1 MNKITLA
8 LAGAALIL
16 PLSAFADGAP
26 AAKTLAST
34 MEVYVFPTKG
44 QEASQQSQD
53 ESACYQW
60 AVSNAGSDPFQLA
73 DKAQSDEQLAQ
84 AEMAAAQ
91 QTGQGAGARGVLRG
105 AAGGAIVGEIADND
119 VGRSAA
125 IGAAAVGVRG
135 RRQGRAA
142 QSQATAQA
150 EQQAASREQATAEQ
164 LENFKNAFGV
174 CLEAKDYMVK
184 F

>member
-8 LAGAALIL
+8 LAGAVLTL

-26 AAKTLAST
+26 AAKSLAST

-60 AVSNAGSDPFQLA
+60 AVSNAGSDPFELA
-73 DKAQSDEQLAQ
+73 DKAQSNEQQAQ

-105 AAGGAIVGEIADND
+105 AAAGAIVGEISGA
-119 VGRSAA
+119 VSGGLGRLILDFASRYTTGPERLYATVV
-125 IGAAAVGVRG
+125 GAAVLGILAVGSVVL
-135 RRQGRAA
+135 
-142 QSQATAQA
+142 A
-150 EQQAASREQATAEQ
+150 EFLVLSKRKEEP
-164 LENFKNAFGV
+164 LS
-174 CLEAKDYMVK
+174 L
-184 F
+184 